1 MAYTYRLAASRVL
14 PAGGMLAAYVFL
26 LILLVNARPF
36 WLDEAIQ
43 LSVTGQKNVS
53 QVIEKVRENPGAVP
67 LGYLSQS
74 GCLAV
79 MHLSRFSARFPS
91 LVFAALGLITL
102 LTLARAVGCRL
113 PWIAGLLWIVIPLEL
128 RYALEARP
136 YVQACAFTVL
146 ALWCLFK
153 VLDRPAAKYAFG
165 LALALA
171 ACLYTQPF
179 AALPVLGAALWLLVT
194 PAARKAGLYA
204 LAASA
209 AAAVVFLPWLFTSA
223 AAWHAQAVSQGA
235 FVIRPRLAILIVRE
249 ISGDGYLCSVPLLIL
264 TCVGCASMRIK
275 PLVRRSLVAG
285 IILAIG
291 VALLSDAVFQY
302 FFAIRQI
309 VFVLPLMFVLAA
321 EGVRV
326 LAERRLLWLSIGLC
340 GLMFAAAIDKN
351 VRYFSDRSED
361 WQAATTALT
370 AAAATPSSC
379 IAYPEE
385 QPAEFYAAF
394 DRTLAA
400 RRCRTFAAERIVVPT
415 TRYTKPDRLA
425 DLRAE
430 LERRGYVSG
439 EVNSAGGTRIDVFG
453 RR

>member
-1 MAYTYRLAASRVL
+1 MAYTYRPAASRVL
-14 PAGGMLAAYVFL
+14 PAGGMLAAYVLL
-26 LILLVNARPF
+26 LILLVNVRPF

-43 LSVTGQKNVS
+43 LSVTWDKNVS

-74 GCLAV
+74 AVLAV
-79 MHLSRFSARFPS
+79 TNLSRFPARFPS
-91 LVFAALGLITL
+91 IAFAGMGLLIL
-102 LTLARAVGCRL
+102 LALARAIGCRS

-136 YVQACAFTVL
+136 YMQACAFVVP

-153 VLDRPAAKYAFG
+153 VVDRPAPGYASG

-179 AALPVLGAALWLLVT
+179 SALPVLGAVLWLLVT

-204 LAASA
+204 LGASG
-209 AAAVVFLPWLFTSA
+209 AAVIVFLPWLFTRAS
-223 AAWHAQAVSQGA
+223 AWHEQALSQGA
-235 FVIRPRLAILIVRE
+235 FAIEPKLAILIVRE

-264 TCVGCASMRIK
+264 TFAGCASMRIK

-285 IILAIG
+285 ILLAIG
-291 VALLSDAVFQY
+291 AAILSDAVFQY

-309 VFVLPLMFVLAA
+309 MFVLPLMFLLAA
-321 EGVRV
+321 EGIRV
-326 LAERRLLWLSIGLC
+326 LAERRLRWLSIGLC
-340 GLMFAAAIDKN
+340 GLMFAAAVHKN

-361 WQAATTALT
+361 WQAATAALT

-379 IAYPEE
+379 IAYPEA

-400 RRCRTFAAERIVVPT
+400 RGCRTLSAERIVVPA
-415 TRYTKPDRLA
+415 TRYTKPGRLA

-430 LERRGYVSG
+430 LGRRGYVSTEG
-439 EVNSAGGTRIDVFG
+439 NSAGGTRIDVF
-453 RR
+453 RRR